1 MIAMTADNHFE
12 HEKRVVTIRKRE
24 TVVSALVQTNGW
36 NVPTAVTFILFK
48 EPDPVV
54 VEKEPEFHYGK

>member
-24 TVVSALVQTNGW
+24 TVVSALV
-36 NVPTAVTFILFK
+36 
-48 EPDPVV
+48 
-54 VEKEPEFHYGK
+54 